1 VSTLVRRERLVA
13 EARGEGRG
21 ALVRAWHKL
30 EAVLRPVKLLGG
42 LVLLAVS
49 LVVFASMLITG
60 IDKAKNSACGARCGY
75 VLGATRLFQPLNALL
90 VLSARAFPLDYV
102 LLLLLVAH
110 LFAAS
115 VAGLSVVGIRA
126 LWVTVFRV
134 RRGRTSPQALL
145 LATVLL
151 ALVGLAIDY
160 AVVTMVAPRYAIFG
174 PQTYCDAEPRHPGEQ
189 PDCGANRSAIR
200 PCSERA
206 TNKVAQH
213 VCTPSVA
220 STFINRMTVNFPFFG
235 VVDFWAQFAFLGPSP
250 PISSHRL
257 TPTRR
262 VSPGLRRDPL
272 PRAAAGRGRAR
283 RGRRGRR
290 GGGAAGEHGEA
301 VRGHVAGHHG
311 EVEEAR
317 RALRGHGWAGRGGA
331 EWRRH
336 CGGVGWHAV
345 RTRLGFDLILD
356 VPNWLDGRGYDI
368 PTLLKL
374 SPCITTI
381 GF

>member
-1 VSTLVRRERLVA
+1 VRVLFPKPTLTNPDGERALTFALGLLITIGTFLYVIYTASGLALLPVALIKTAPAISGPSLAASTAAELEQNRERQRQLDARSEGRPGGLDARDRRELEGLLREERTLVRRERLA
-13 EARGEGRG
+13 AQARGEGRG

-30 EAVLRPVKLLGG
+30 GAVLRPVKLLGG
-42 LVLLAVS
+42 VLLLAVS

-60 IDKAKNSACGARCGY
+60 IDKVKNSACGARCGY

-90 VLSARAFPLDYV
+90 LLSARAFPLDYV

-174 PQTYCDAEPRHPGEQ
+174 PQTYCDGEPRHPGEQ
-189 PDCGANRSAIR
+189 PDCGADRSAIK

-235 VVDFWAQFAFLGPSP
+235 AVDFWAQFAFLGPSP
-250 PISSHRL
+250 QSHRA
-257 TPTRR
+257 
-262 VSPGLRRDPL
+262 D
-272 PRAAAGRGRAR
+272 
-283 RGRRGRR
+283 
-290 GGGAAGEHGEA
+290 
-301 VRGHVAGHHG
+301 
-311 EVEEAR
+311 
-317 RALRGHGWAGRGGA
+317 
-331 EWRRH
+331 
-336 CGGVGWHAV
+336 
-345 RTRLGFDLILD
+345 
-356 VPNWLDGRGYDI
+356 
-368 PTLLKL
+368 
-374 SPCITTI
+374 
-381 GF
+381 